1 MEPKVVECEL
11 AGRRFSIE
19 TGRLAK
25 QAGGLA
31 FVRDRDPVVLVTA
44 TAQASGRENSDFL
57 PPNGEYQEET
67 FAAGKNPGG
76 LF

>member
-25 QAGGLA
+25 QAGGAAL
-31 FVRDRDPVVLVTA
+31 VRYGDTVVLVTA
-44 TAQASGRENSDFL
+44 TAQASARENVDFL
-57 PPNGEYQEET
+57 PLPVDY
-67 FAAGKNPGG
+67 
-76 LF
+76 